1 MPARYR
7 SLNLEHPYRSL
18 LFNVQNQREMDKQN
32 QKTLVIFRDCHVRHN
47 LVVKALTWAD
57 ELMYRRMAAKR
68 GWLVA
73 VRKGGVI

>member
-1 MPARYR
+1 MNYSKNSTAG
-7 SLNLEHPYRSL
+7 
-18 LFNVQNQREMDKQN
+18 KTAW
-32 QKTLVIFRDCHVRHN
+32 KTLVIFRDCHVKHN

-73 VRKGGVI
+73 VRKGGAL